1 MLEELLGFDLG
12 AVFAQIGQLIYEPS
26 SNVLASSLLL
36 AAFIVVLGILLIAA
50 ILFVLSARRRHEDA
64 EAQTALELAAIDAD
78 LALEEERTYDPV
90 RVRIRALLLFTA
102 LVAGLWVLTGVS
114 TSSTEVCTSCHTD
127 PHARLEAGLPHAE
140 LTCVQCHEPGGGVQS
155 ATISV
160 PSRLVHVV
168 EGIRGDG
175 SFSEYG
181 MVDSSSCRSCHE
193 DVVTTTTE
201 NERRG
206 IRVSHLEP
214 IEAGARCI
222 ECHRP
227 NVEGVISGAYG
238 GMNTCLRCH
247 DGIQATTDCALCHTK
262 DVGYSA
268 IADHLPSPLTAR
280 VLVVEPMTKCYEC
293 HDPNPCDSCHGM
305 RIPHDDE
312 FIAGGHAYEGVKSI
326 WAESNGSC
334 VQCHTPERRS
344 CSSQGCHSS
353 EFPYHYAL
361 DKNFPTS
368 HATGRW
374 VRTGPNRLN
383 PSVLGCN
390 TCHARDICTWCHA
403 ERAPIPFNP
412 PGPAPDAALEE
423 EE

>member
-12 AVFAQIGQLIYEPS
+12 AVFAQIGQLVYEPS

-36 AAFIVVLGILLIAA
+36 AAFIVVLGILLTAA
-50 ILFVLSARRRHEDA
+50 ILFVLAARRRHEEA
-64 EAQTALELAAIDAD
+64 EAQGALELAVNEAD
-78 LALEEERTYDPV
+78 IELDERTYDPLSARL
-90 RVRIRALLLFTA
+90 RVLLLFVA
-102 LVAGLWVLTGVS
+102 LLAGLWVVTGVS
-114 TSSTEVCTSCHTD
+114 TSSVEVCTSCHTD
-127 PHARLEAGLPHAE
+127 PHARLEEGLPHAD

-168 EGIRGDG
+168 QGIRGLG
-175 SFSEYG
+175 ELSEYG
-181 MVDSSSCRSCHE
+181 RVDSSSCRTCHE
-193 DVVTTTTE
+193 EIVTTTTE

-227 NVEGVISGAYG
+227 NTEGVISGAYG

-247 DGIQATTDCALCHTK
+247 DGVQASTECTLCHTK

-280 VLVVEPMTKCYEC
+280 VLVTEPLTKCYEC
-293 HDPNPCDSCHGM
+293 HDPRPCDSCHGM
-305 RIPHDDE
+305 RIPHGDD
-312 FIAGGHAYEGVKSI
+312 FVGRGHAYEGVKSI
-326 WAESNGSC
+326 WAGSNGSC
-334 VQCHTPERRS
+334 VACHTPQRRS
-344 CSSQGCHSS
+344 CSSQGCHGS
-353 EFPYHYAL
+353 EFPYHYTL
-361 DKNFPTS
+361 DPDFPTS

-383 PSVLGCN
+383 PSVLGCS
-390 TCHARDICTWCHA
+390 TCHTRDICTWCHA
-403 ERAPIPFNP
+403 QRDPLPFTP
-412 PGPAPDAALEE
+412 PGSSPDASLDEE
-423 EE
+423 D